1 MRILTSIAVAVIIGV
16 VVGGAIAYVDV
27 RSDPDA
33 ITKLVDAKSGV
44 LPPDQAAAAR
54 VEVPE
59 SHYNF
64 GTMERGTSK
73 SHEFVIRSVGAA
85 PLTLRG
91 GSTSCKCTL
100 SQVPTAPVPPGG
112 STKVKVEW
120 SAKSGSGEFTQ
131 TAKVETSDPTHS
143 EIELTIGGQIV
154 VNSAVEPTDFVFDKL
169 MIGESKSAQVFVM
182 AMLQDEL
189 TVKDPEFSDP
199 TLRDKF
205 DVKIEPVEK
214 DALPNK
220 LAHKG
225 VRITLSAKPDIP
237 VGRFVSWL
245 RVHTDLKDSE
255 KLDIPISGQVV
266 GDITVR
272 GLTGWNEEQGVLVI
286 GSVKSSEGAH
296 GKVNLIV
303 RGKDA
308 ADVKFDVKS
317 VTPEG
322 LKITIGKPQKIK
334 DTFVQVPVDI
344 EIPKNTPPMVHLDTA
359 QGEAARIVFS
369 TTHPKVK
376 ELAMGVRFAVER

>member
-1 MRILTSIAVAVIIGV
+1 MAVLVGV
-16 VVGGAIAYVDV
+16 VVGGALAYVDV

-33 ITKLVDAKSGV
+33 VTKLVDEKAGSSPNDSGAQ
-44 LPPDQAAAAR
+44 PR

-59 SHYNF
+59 LRYNF
-64 GTMERGTSK
+64 GSMERGTSK
-73 SHEFVIRSVGAA
+73 SHEFEMRNVGSA
-85 PLTLRG
+85 PLTLRNG
-91 GSTSCKCTL
+91 PTSCKCTL

-143 EIELTIGGQIV
+143 EVEFTIVGQIV
-154 VNSAVEPTDFVFDKL
+154 VNSAVEPMDFMFDKVN
-169 MIGESKSAQVFVM
+169 IGETKTAQVYVM
-182 AMLQDEL
+182 AMLQDNL
-189 TVKDPEFSDP
+189 TVKDAEFSDP

-214 DALPNK
+214 DVLPNK
-220 LAHKG
+220 LARKG
-225 VRITLSAKPDIP
+225 VRVTLTSKADLP
-237 VGRFVSWL
+237 VGRFSSWL
-245 RVHTDLKDSE
+245 RLHTDLKDNE
-255 KLDIPISGQVV
+255 TLDIPLSGQVV
-266 GDITVR
+266 GDIAVR
-272 GLTGWNEEQGVLVI
+272 GLTGWNDDQGMLMI

-308 ADVKFDVKS
+308 ADVKFQVKS
-317 VTPEG
+317 VTPPE
-322 LKITIGKPQKIK
+322 LKVTIGKPQKVK

-344 EIPKNTPPMVHLDTA
+344 EIPKGTPPMVHLDTA
-359 QGEAARIVFS
+359 QGEAAHIVFS

-376 ELAMGVRFAVER
+376 ELTMGVRFAVER

>member
-1 MRILTSIAVAVIIGV
+1 
-16 VVGGAIAYVDV
+16 
-27 RSDPDA
+27 
-33 ITKLVDAKSGV
+33 
-44 LPPDQAAAAR
+44 
-54 VEVPE
+54 
-59 SHYNF
+59 
-64 GTMERGTSK
+64 
-73 SHEFVIRSVGAA
+73 
-85 PLTLRG
+85 LTLRG

-143 EIELTIGGQIV
+143 EIELTIAGQIV

-205 DVKIEPVEK
+205 DVKIEPLEK

-225 VRITLSAKPDIP
+225 VRITLTAKPDIP

-308 ADVKFDVKS
+308 ADVKFEVKS